1 MLRIELFEHCTMFIP
16 DQTVEE
22 VRAASDV
29 TDVVGDYVRL
39 KRRGSNYFGLCPFH
53 SENTPSFSVNPGLGI
68 YKCFGC
74 GAGGDVF
81 NFIMSVE
88 GIAFPEAVRMLAKK
102 AGIEIADTDVERERL
117 GESEAVYNALRFAA
131 RYYFNCLTQT
141 PQGKHALDY
150 LLGRGFTSKTI
161 RSFGLGYSFDGWD
174 GLLNAA
180 GENHIP
186 EHILEQAGLVIARK
200 DGNGFYDRFRGRIM
214 FPIFS
219 HVGKVLG
226 FGGRILNDEPD
237 LPKYINS
244 PETRVYN
251 KSRVLY
257 GLSLA
262 KQAIRKREEVLLVEG
277 YTDVIALHQAGVDH
291 TVASSG
297 TSLTHEQVK
306 LLSRYARRVVLL
318 FDADTAG
325 AGAAV
330 RGIDITLEEGLSAY
344 VVALPPGED
353 PDSFS
358 RNEKGSIESYL
369 REHRRDFATYIYERA
384 KEEGRFETPEGE
396 AGVMHDIVNAIA
408 RLQDPLIR
416 ETYLKR
422 AGELLGLPDSRLHE
436 ALDMVRSTERK
447 RSRPARRRDKA
458 ETQDQP
464 RSRDNGE
471 RRTHIRKTAVVQPL
485 PEEKSLI
492 RMMLEHGSP
501 MVEFILGNM
510 SLDEFTPGAARAAAE
525 CLLSQYEQGAVERQD
540 FLNGTFGPE
549 VQRLAAEVSVVLHEP
564 SENWERKQKI
574 TVPKL
579 DSDPYEAAVSAMMLL
594 KLDRVNA
601 AIDKQR
607 EEMYRAS
614 VAGDELQPLQTQM
627 MALHE
632 LRRRIERKEFLQE

>member
-1 MLRIELFEHCTMFIP
+1 MFIP
-16 DQTVEE
+16 DEIVEE

-29 TDVVGDYVRL
+29 LDVVGEYVRL

-74 GAGGDVF
+74 GAGGDAF

-88 GIAFPEAVRMLAKK
+88 GVAFPEAVRMLASK
-102 AGIEIADTDVERERL
+102 AGIEIPETDDERERS
-117 GESEAVYNALRFAA
+117 GEAEAVYNALQFAA
-131 RYYFNCLTQT
+131 RYYYKCLTQT
-141 PQGKHALDY
+141 PEGKQALDY
-150 LLGRGFTSKTI
+150 LIGRGFSSKMI
-161 RSFGLGYSFDGWD
+161 RSFGLGYSYDGWND
-174 GLLNAA
+174 LLDAA
-180 GENHIP
+180 REKHIP
-186 EHILEQAGLVIARK
+186 EGILEEAGLIIARK
-200 DGNGFYDRFRGRIM
+200 DASGFYDRFRGRIM

-226 FGGRILNDEPD
+226 FGARILNDDPGQ
-237 LPKYINS
+237 PKYINS

-251 KSRVLY
+251 KRRVLY
-257 GLSLA
+257 GLSQA

-277 YTDVIALHQAGVDH
+277 YTDVIALHQAGIDH
-291 TVASSG
+291 AVASSG

-306 LLSRYARRVVLL
+306 LLSRYARRIVLL
-318 FDADTAG
+318 FDADAAG
-325 AGAAV
+325 AGAAL

-358 RNEKGSIESYL
+358 RKEKDSIEAYL
-369 REHRRDFATYIYERA
+369 RENRRNFATYIYERA
-384 KEEGRFETPEGE
+384 KADGRLETPEGE
-396 AGVMHDIVNAIA
+396 AGVMQDMINAIA
-408 RLQDPLIR
+408 RLRDPLIR

-422 AGELLGLPDSRLHE
+422 AGEILGLPDSRLHE
-436 ALDMVRSTERK
+436 ALDRVISSEHRK
-447 RSRPARRRDKA
+447 ARLPRRGREVENQKPARSRG
-458 ETQDQP
+458 
-464 RSRDNGE
+464 NGE
-471 RRTHIRKTAVVQPL
+471 RRTPPKKTRSTQPL

-525 CLLSQYEQGAVERQD
+525 GLLLQYEQGTVERHD

-549 VQRLAAEVSVVLHEP
+549 VQQLATEVFVVLHEP

-579 DSDPYEAAVSAMMLL
+579 DSDPYEAAISAMMFL

-607 EEMYRAS
+607 EEMFRAS
-614 VAGDELQPLQTQM
+614 MAGDELQPLQAQM
-627 MALHE
+627 MALHD